1 MALNGTMVKIET
13 VTVGSG
19 GSAAIEFTNIPA
31 TYTDLLIRLSARST
45 HSAVVEG
52 VVVRFNN
59 DTTSGNYSHRR
70 LYGNGASAVS
80 DTSTIPVFMDGA
92 TATASTFANNE
103 IYIPNYAGS
112 TNKSWSADL
121 AHENNATTAYVGMV
135 AGLWSNTNAITSIK
149 LTSENAANFAQYS
162 TATLYGI
169 SRTTAQIKATG
180 GMVYD
185 DASYVYHLFNSRLA
199 KH

>member
-1 MALNGTMVKIET
+1 MAVTYKAIAT

-19 GSAAIEFTNIPA
+19 GAANIEFTSIPG
-31 TYTDLLIRLSARST
+31 TYTDLSLRLSLRST
-45 HSAVVEG
+45 QNAVVEG

-70 LYGNGASAVS
+70 IYGNGASAVS
-80 DTSTIPVFMDGA
+80 DTSGVPVFMDGA
-92 TATASTFANNE
+92 TASASTFANNE

-121 AHENNATTAYVGMV
+121 AHENNATTAYVSMV

-149 LTSENAANFAQYS
+149 LTSENAANFVQYS

-169 SRTTAQIKATG
+169 K
-180 GMVYD
+180 
-185 DASYVYHLFNSRLA
+185 NS
-199 KH
+199 